1 MYKLR
6 APTDI
11 DIVEII
17 VPSTTPQIIP
27 EVNKKIIAIG
37 ISITIPNINKKQN
50 TIIDNDEFTKE
61 KLYINSKL

>member
-1 MYKLR
+1 M
-6 APTDI
+6 DV

-37 ISITIPNINKKQN
+37 ISITMPKMNKKQN
-50 TIIDNDEFTKE
+50 NAIASEGFSNE
-61 KLYINSKL
+61 KLYMNSKV

>member
-1 MYKLR
+1 M
-6 APTDI
+6 DV